1 MVELRKVIKLQLWD
15 SIDLF
20 PMKNSTRSLPHV
32 STLKMIVSSLNS
44 ASQQIYSLYKCG
56 YCKFMDEMC
65 ASSMCHRIP
74 HLTDSDY
81 NIISAFIFQEHDP

>member
-44 ASQQIYSLYKCG
+44 ASQQIYRLYK
-56 YCKFMDEMC
+56 CKFMDEMG